1 MPLKV
6 RSFCFSI
13 FAVISLGSIN
23 AVTAQ
28 TTPSPTTTAQ
38 TEQPRTP
45 TSADVMRDRVSRA
58 KAFIA
63 VRNYAAAAYEL
74 ETMRRETADSSVHS
88 VVNVLLMSSYLEQS
102 DYIRAH
108 QFLNDLFRAYKAN
121 NANAEMYYAAAAG
134 QVVRSARN
142 KLERY
147 RAFGLSVS
155 DRNLPLEAVNDLEK
169 MRETL
174 ELVVSQANELH
185 PDASKAGV
193 AAPLLEEATAARSS
207 LARDDYD
214 ARRWRDSIADTREQM
229 ANSHSVIFSAV
240 GDPTAPI
247 TGLVAD
253 AAAKLPVQPP
263 AGLRME
269 SVGPAKPEPVK
280 PEPVAAATEP
290 VVEELPA
297 PRPAERQ
304 VRFIGN
310 PPAAEPKAEEVKP
323 EVAAPAAPVETGPMN
338 IGSLLPYATRQ
349 SQPSYPPAARTM
361 RAAGVVRVE
370 VLVDEKGDV
379 AEVRNASGNT
389 LLQAAAR
396 DAIVKW
402 KFRPFSRDGQP
413 VQATGFVNFN
423 FSL

>member
-13 FAVISLGSIN
+13 FAFITLGSIN
-23 AVTAQ
+23 AATAQ

-38 TEQPRTP
+38 TEQPRTL
-45 TSADVMRDRVSRA
+45 TSGEVMRDRISKA

-74 ETMRRETADSSVHS
+74 ETIRRETADPSVHS

-108 QFLNDLFRAYKAN
+108 QFLNDLFRGYKAN
-121 NANAEMYYAAAAG
+121 NANGETYYAAAAG

-142 KLERY
+142 KVERY
-147 RAFGLSVS
+147 QAFGLSVS
-155 DRNLPLEAVNDLEK
+155 DRNLPLEAVTDLEK

-174 ELVVSQANELH
+174 ELVVEQAKEIGG
-185 PDASKAGV
+185 DVSKAVV
-193 AAPLLEEATAARSS
+193 AAPLLEEATSARST

-229 ANSHSVIFSAV
+229 ANSRSVIFSV
-240 GDPTAPI
+240 VEDPTAPI

-253 AAAKLPVQPP
+253 AAAKPVTQPP
-263 AGLRME
+263 VTENASLRME
-269 SVGPAKPEPVK
+269 SVGPAKPEAVK
-280 PEPVAAATEP
+280 PEPIAAAAEP
-290 VVEELPA
+290 VVEEKPA

-304 VRFIGN
+304 VRIIGN
-310 PPAAEPKAEEVKP
+310 PPPAAEETKP
-323 EVAAPAAPVETGPMN
+323 ETDAPVVETGPMN

-349 SQPSYPPAARTM
+349 AQPSYPPAARSM

-370 VLVDEKGDV
+370 VLVDENGDV
-379 AEVRNASGNT
+379 AEVRNASGNS

-402 KFRPFSRDGQP
+402 KFRPFMRDGQP